1 MGRRDRRRRIRRGR
15 CRGGH
20 ARPLPRRALLT
31 VRPHL
36 KLLEPALLDRILEE
50 AFVLL
55 DRPGV
60 RVAGAEARRLL
71 EAAGASVSDGVARIP
86 GDVVRNALALAP
98 REFFLHDRSGV
109 ARVRY
114 GGDSVQFDPGSSCV
128 HVLDGDTGRRR
139 EAVSEDLVRLV
150 RLCEALPEYD
160 AQSTALVCAD
170 VPKEI
175 GDVYRLLLVLRHSDK
190 PIVTGSFTADAVA
203 PMVALLVA
211 DAGGETGLRRRPRAI
226 FDVCPSAPLHWS
238 EFACD
243 GLVALARAGVPAEIV
258 SVPLAGATA
267 PATLAGAAA
276 LHAAETLA
284 GIAIAQLA
292 AAPAPVVWGGAPAIF
307 DMRTGMAPM
316 GAIETSM
323 LDLACAEIGKH
334 LGLPTHAYLG
344 GSDAKLLDAQAGMES
359 AQGLL
364 LGALGGIN
372 MISGAG
378 MLDFLACQSL
388 EKLVVDAEAIAS
400 ARRLLDGVSAPAG
413 SLAVAMFAK
422 TGLAGEFLKLP
433 ETRRLFRLE
442 QHLPSAVV
450 DRASLRAWED
460 SGSRDIA
467 ARARTRVREL
477 LSVDRRGGPDPER
490 ERARLA
496 VVAPLAAR
504 AGLDGLP
511 AA

>member
-1 MGRRDRRRRIRRGR
+1 M
-15 CRGGH
+15 
-20 ARPLPRRALLT
+20 LLQ
-31 VRPHL
+31 
-36 KLLEPALLDRILEE
+36 
-50 AFVLL
+50 
-55 DRPGV
+55 RPGV
-60 RVAGAEARRLL
+60 RVEGAEARRLL
-71 EAAGASVSDGVARIP
+71 EAAGATVSDGVVRIP
-86 GDVVRNALALAP
+86 EDAARRALAMAP
-98 REFFLHDRSGV
+98 SEFFLHDRAGV

-128 HVLDGDTGRRR
+128 HVLDGETGRRR
-139 EAVSEDLVRLV
+139 EAVTEDLVRLV
-150 RLCEALPEYD
+150 QVSEMLPEYD
-160 AQSTALVCAD
+160 AQSTALVCGD

-175 GDVYRLLLVLRHSDK
+175 GDLYRLLLVLRYSDK
-190 PIVTGSFTADAVA
+190 PIVTGSFTADAVG

-211 DAGGETGLRRRPRAI
+211 DAGGEVELRQRPRAV

-276 LHAAETLA
+276 LHAAETFA
-284 GIAIAQLA
+284 GVTIAQLA
-292 AAPAPVVWGGAPAIF
+292 AGPVPVVWGGAPAIF

-316 GAIETSM
+316 GAVETAL
-323 LDLACAEIGKH
+323 LDLACAEVGKR

-344 GSDAKLLDAQAGMES
+344 GSDAKVLDAQAGMES
-359 AQGLL
+359 TQGLL

-388 EKLVVDAEAIAS
+388 EKLVVDAEAIGS
-400 ARRLLDGVSAPAG
+400 ARRLLEGIVGRTDPLAAG
-413 SLAVAMFAK
+413 MFAK
-422 TGLAGEFLKLP
+422 IGLAGDFLKLP
-433 ETRRLFRLE
+433 ETRHLFRLE
-442 QHLPSAVV
+442 QRLPSAVI
-450 DRASLRAWED
+450 DRGSLRAWEA
-460 SGSRDIA
+460 SGQKDA
-467 ARARTRVREL
+467 FARARERVAGL
-477 LSVDRRGGPDPER
+477 LAAYRPPAPDPER

-496 VVAPLAAR
+496 VVRPVAER
-504 AGLDGLP
+504 AGLDRLP